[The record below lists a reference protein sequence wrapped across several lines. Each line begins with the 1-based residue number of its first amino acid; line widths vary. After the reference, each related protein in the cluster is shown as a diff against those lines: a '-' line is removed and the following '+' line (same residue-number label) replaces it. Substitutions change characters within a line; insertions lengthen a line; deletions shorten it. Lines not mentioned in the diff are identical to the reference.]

1 MRKTFFLLVLLLS
14 MGVSGYALPD
24 DEETTGGTRP
34 IVVGLKYSI
43 KDLVPEKYKEDTC
56 IVLLSDASFA
66 EYKDTSAVISDSL
79 TFQKD
84 GECAVKFR
92 FFKAQDSCAVDC
104 RVMKPEPPDNN
115 VANEETSVSLFRV
128 IDYVLLGCIVLLIAA
143 VVYLFPESKK
153 RKENTD
159 NDVIGIIKARNTPE
173 RLYDYNRFMVEHT
186 NERLK
191 IDGVKK
197 GIADLD
203 NKMQNV
209 EDKISKIERKLNE
222 RNDGSRSNVASAP
235 VVKIAKRYAD
245 SIMPNGN
252 LANVS
257 EQPGEDCTFVL
268 TLKNGPSDTQATV
281 TVYEGAYERISAN
294 PAFLEGCDYT
304 KSRNAARPVTVD
316 REGSAQLRGGVWTI
330 VSKPVVTIR

>member
-1 MRKTFFLLVLLLS
+1 M
-14 MGVSGYALPD
+14 Y
-24 DEETTGGTRP
+24 
-34 IVVGLKYSI
+34 
-43 KDLVPEKYKEDTC
+43 
-56 IVLLSDASFA
+56 
-66 EYKDTSAVISDSL
+66 
-79 TFQKD
+79 
-84 GECAVKFR
+84 
-92 FFKAQDSCAVDC
+92 
-104 RVMKPEPPDNN
+104 
-115 VANEETSVSLFRV
+115 
-128 IDYVLLGCIVLLIAA
+128 
-143 VVYLFPESKK
+143 
-153 RKENTD
+153 
-159 NDVIGIIKARNTPE
+159 NDVIGIINARNTPE

-203 NKMQNV
+203 NKMKNV

-222 RNDGSRSNVASAP
+222 RNDGSRSNVASAQ